1 MQNTAASPLPMTF
14 PYKPKPWMMALIAFF
29 MTICTAVMLHTAQSN
44 TQGMR
49 LFNLIDLDPQGASY
63 FYGFLTALSALS
75 AITGF
80 VGIWVGTTS
89 RNMLKLTS
97 EAVIC
102 PKSAFSSRYVTV
114 PLNNIT
120 RLKRTSVKHQVFL
133 QIHHINGSLSIV
145 RQMFINNEEF
155 ETFVDALTNHLA
167 GESAPSPN

>member
-1 MQNTAASPLPMTF
+1 MTF
-14 PYKPKPWMMALIAFF
+14 PYKPKPWLMALMAFF
-29 MTICTAVMLHTAQSN
+29 MTICTSVMLNTSQSN

-63 FYGFLTALSALS
+63 FYGFLTALCALI

-102 PKSAFSSRYVTV
+102 PKFAFSSRSVTV

-120 RLKRTSVKHQVFL
+120 RIRRTSVQHQVSL
-133 QIHHINGSLSIV
+133 RIHHINGSLSIG
-145 RQMFINNEEF
+145 RQMFLNNEEF

-167 GESAPSPN
+167 GENAPTSD